1 MTSDRSEPQR
11 GERPVVEGDGRTSR
25 DEDYAVRNTEDRGET
40 YGDPDVVLDVPTLN
54 VEEIDLEVED
64 LQVRVALQAVL
75 ADLVQINVGLKA
87 ELDEVKLGVKGVEA
101 QVQLKA
107 RLDNVR
113 AIFSEVL
120 ESLQYSPQFFRQAL
134 GSVNETT
141 GAPEDTTPDTDVVDE
156 TGDVSGPP
164 AGGGAEE
171 RGEPEATEAARN
183 KARDLGVDLS
193 GLKGTGS
200 GWRIILSDAR
210 VKRVREY
217 VQGEEFKAD
226 RERVRRDA
234 AERLKNVRERYRAKR
249 RDPETAARERKLTL
263 RLAEVEAEA
272 AELRIQLSV
281 LLEEEEELRRS
292 LDEL

>member
-1 MTSDRSEPQR
+1 MASRGSEPQT
-11 GERPVVEGDGRTSR
+11 GEHPVVEDAGRPSR
-25 DEDYAVRNTEDRGET
+25 DEVNAMPHTEDRGET
-40 YGDPDVVLDVPTLN
+40 YGDPDVLLDVPTLN

-87 ELDEVKLGVKGVEA
+87 ELGEVKLTVKDVEA

-120 ESLQYSPQFFRQAL
+120 ESLQHSPQFFRQAL
-134 GSVNETT
+134 ETGT
-141 GAPEDTTPDTDVVDE
+141 QTAGPPEDTTLDTEVVDE

-164 AGGGAEE
+164 PDGSAGE

-193 GLKGTGS
+193 RLEGTGS
-200 GWRIILSDAR
+200 GGRIIVRDVTQAAR
-210 VKRVREY
+210 GY
-217 VQGEEFKAD
+217 NQGEQKE
-226 RERVRRDA
+226 
-234 AERLKNVRERYRAKR
+234 
-249 RDPETAARERKLTL
+249 
-263 RLAEVEAEA
+263 
-272 AELRIQLSV
+272 
-281 LLEEEEELRRS
+281 
-292 LDEL
+292 